1 MDSMNQNK
9 YRQAME
15 RVKTPLELKEKTRRL
30 LNKETKKRKNIRII
44 RNIGVLAAAFVLIT
58 GVGIWMLV
66 STGINVP
73 GINIPGIK
81 SPGADSPSS
90 DDPGADDP
98 GADSIGAPRDI
109 ELNFV
114 SIDAGTPPIRLALNY
129 PLKQQ
134 KPLNEIPNALPSN
147 APDGFT
153 GPEGTITEFFSEPKS
168 EPAVIMGEAV
178 YRAKNGNLLTVIF
191 TDTAMLYIPIEIGDS
206 HIDDVPVGVGYNES
220 DDQHHAAFEKNGL
233 TYLLTAEGLDRQ
245 DFTRVLIHFV
255 TEK

>member
-1 MDSMNQNK
+1 M
-9 YRQAME
+9 
-15 RVKTPLELKEKTRRL
+15 
-30 LNKETKKRKNIRII
+30 
-44 RNIGVLAAAFVLIT
+44 LA
-58 GVGIWMLV
+58 G
-66 STGINVP
+66 S

-81 SPGADSPSS
+81 NPGANGPGADEQS
-90 DDPGADDP
+90 
-98 GADSIGAPRDI
+98 ADSIGAPRDI
-109 ELNFV
+109 KLNFV
-114 SIDAGTPPIRLALNY
+114 SVDADTPPIRLALNY
-129 PLKQQ
+129 PLRQQ
-134 KPLNEIPNALPSN
+134 KPLSELPDALPIS
-147 APDGFT
+147 APVGFT

-178 YRAKNGNLLTVIF
+178 YRAKNGNQLTVIF

-220 DDQHHAAFEKNGL
+220 DDMHHATFEKNGL

>member
-1 MDSMNQNK
+1 MIETEFTMKQNK

-15 RVKTPLELKEKTRRL
+15 QVKTPLELKEKTRRL

-44 RNIGVLAAAFVLIT
+44 RNIGALAAAFILVT
-58 GVGIWMLV
+58 GVGIWILV
-66 STGINVP
+66 SSGINVP

-81 SPGADSPSS
+81 NLDANGPSS
-90 DDPGADDP
+90 DDP

-134 KPLNEIPNALPSN
+134 KPLNELPDALPIS

-178 YRAKNGNLLTVIF
+178 YRTKTGNQLTVIF
-191 TDTAMLYIPIEIGDS
+191 SDTAMLYMPVEIGDS

-220 DDQHHAAFEKNGL
+220 DNQHHATFERNGL

>member
-1 MDSMNQNK
+1 MMSSMNKNK

-44 RNIGVLAAAFVLIT
+44 RNIGVLAAAFVLVT
-58 GVGIWMLV
+58 GVGIWILV
-66 STGINVP
+66 SYGINVP
-73 GINIPGIK
+73 GFN
-81 SPGADSPSS
+81 SPSS
-90 DDPGADDP
+90 GDP

-114 SIDAGTPPIRLALNY
+114 SIADDKPTIRLAHNY
-129 PLKQQ
+129 PLRQQ
-134 KPLNEIPNALPSN
+134 KPLNELPNALPIS

-153 GPEGTITEFFSEPKS
+153 GPEGTITEFFAEPKS
-168 EPAVIMGEAV
+168 GPAVIMGEAV
-178 YRAKNGNLLTVIF
+178 YRAKTGNLLTVIF
-191 TDTAMLYIPIEIGDS
+191 TDTAMLYMPIAIGDS

-220 DDQHHAAFEKNGL
+220 GDLHYATFENNGL
-233 TYLLTAEGLDRQ
+233 MYLLTAEGLDRQ
-245 DFTRVLIHFV
+245 DFTRILIHFV